1 MQNANY
7 FEAGRFQLLV
17 QRIKHVISVPQRISG
32 ESSSIISWAFHS
44 PKTKY
49 PVGADWPE
57 VARLAM
63 RNNRE
68 KKKIFTGE

>member
-44 PKTKY
+44 PKQQGK
-49 PVGADWPE
+49 
-57 VARLAM
+57 
-63 RNNRE
+63 E
-68 KKKIFTGE
+68 KDFHG